1 MLQLGTTVVQDVHI
15 LSALIIANA
24 SGHYY
29 KHFELYNTSGVV
41 QDKQWT
47 ALEQVVQLF
56 SQSLHSP
63 LDPYCPAGQSVTHKL
78 LLK

>member
-1 MLQLGTTVVQDVHI
+1 LGTTVVQEVHT
-15 LSALIIANA
+15 LSVLTIANA

-29 KHFELYNTSGVV
+29 KHFELYNKSGVV
-41 QDKQWT
+41 QDKQVT
-47 ALEQVVQLF
+47 ALKQVVQLF

-63 LDPYCPAGQSVTHKL
+63 LEPYWPAGQSITHKL